1 MKTYSYEMTAANGN
15 GGSREDPEKQKKE
28 KTRHIPK
35 MHYIDRICQIAIP
48 LSYVLFNIIY
58 FTHFLTFDSH
68 HERK

>member
-1 MKTYSYEMTAANGN
+1 MTAANGN
-15 GGSREDPEKQKKE
+15 GAPREDAEKQKKE
-28 KTRHIPK
+28 KTQRHIPK
-35 MHYIDRICQIAIP
+35 MHYIERICQIAIP